1 MLCSH
6 WVCKHV
12 IALCSVQRQEVAL
25 AEQQVR
31 YQELLEENR
40 QLQDQ
45 HEVSLRD
52 NFEVTE
58 FLRHEIL
65 AKDEE
70 ISSLHAKMDEVS
82 HCPC

>member
-1 MLCSH
+1 M
-6 WVCKHV
+6 
-12 IALCSVQRQEVAL
+12 AL

-82 HCPC
+82 HSSHDDAAGTTSGCNTIEL